1 MSHVS
6 KSQRAKIFDLWGARG
21 VVTVFAEAADALADV
36 AEFVEGES
44 AEVAGALADVAIAF
58 ADGVAFCS
66 AFCLLDEVAAL
77 GVATVFAEAAD
88 ALAEVAAL
96 GALVELPHV
105 SLNSRSDCS
114 SRSNSSWSG
123 TPCGA

>member
-21 VVTVFAEAADALADV
+21 VATVFAEAADALADV
-36 AEFVEGES
+36 AK
-44 AEVAGALADVAIAF
+44 APADVADALADVAEAP
-58 ADGVAFCS
+58 ADVADALADVVAFCS
-66 AFCLLDEVAAL
+66 AFCLLDEVA
-77 GVATVFAEAAD
+77 E
-88 ALAEVAAL
+88 L
-96 GALVELPHV
+96 GAFVELPHV

-114 SRSNSSWSG
+114 SRSNSSCSG

>member
-6 KSQRAKIFDLWGARG
+6 KSQRAKMFDLWGARG
-21 VVTVFAEAADALADV
+21 VATVFAEAADALADV
-36 AEFVEGES
+36 TEFVEGES
-44 AEVAGALADVAIAF
+44 DEVAGALADVAIAF

-66 AFCLLDEVAAL
+66 AFCLLDEVADL
-77 GVATVFAEAAD
+77 VECES
-88 ALAEVAAL
+88 AEVAAL
-96 GALVELPHV
+96 GAFVELPHV

-114 SRSNSSWSG
+114 KRSNSSCSG

>member
-6 KSQRAKIFDLWGARG
+6 KSQRAKMFDLWGARG
-21 VVTVFAEAADALADV
+21 VATVFAEVADALADV
-36 AEFVEGES
+36 TEFVESES
-44 AEVAGALADVAIAF
+44 DEVAGAL

-66 AFCLLDEVAAL
+66 AFSLLDEVAELA
-77 GVATVFAEAAD
+77 AFA
-88 ALAEVAAL
+88 
-96 GALVELPHV
+96 ELPHV

>member
-6 KSQRAKIFDLWGARG
+6 KSQRAKMFDLWGARG
-21 VVTVFAEAADALADV
+21 VATVFAEAADALADV
-36 AEFVEGES
+36 AKFVEGES

-66 AFCLLDEVAAL
+66 AFCLLDEVAEL
-77 GVATVFAEAAD
+77 GVADV
-88 ALAEVAAL
+88 LAEVA
-96 GALVELPHV
+96 VELPQV

-114 SRSNSSWSG
+114 SRSNSSWRG

>member
-6 KSQRAKIFDLWGARG
+6 KSQRAKIFDLWVVCG
-21 VVTVFAEAADALADV
+21 VADAL
-36 AEFVEGES
+36 
-44 AEVAGALADVAIAF
+44 

-77 GVATVFAEAAD
+77 GVAEFVEGESAEVADALADVVAFCSAFSLLAEVAALGVAD

-96 GALVELPHV
+96 AALVELPQV
-105 SLNSRSDCS
+105 SLNSLSDCS
-114 SRSNSSWSG
+114 SRSNSSWRG